1 MKRLA
6 VAVLG
11 LIVVSSWSSGP
22 AAAGPAA
29 PAAPAAGKRPAP
41 PAGSTTGSPRA
52 PATPGPTV
60 PPDTNP
66 FLDPYAP
73 PYAPSAAPKKAGP
86 PAATPEPA
94 RSPDSHPYLDPH
106 TPYAPPAAPKQA
118 GAPPAT
124 PEPARS
130 SDTDPY
136 LDPHTPYAPS
146 PAPKQ
151 AGPAPVTPEP
161 ARSPNTDPY
170 LDPHTPYT
178 PPAAPKQA
186 GTPPAPVPPAGH
198 GPPVAPPANAAP
210 VDPYAPPP
218 RANDPVPPI
227 PSRVGIADVTAVQ
240 GLLAVQRL
248 DGWLLFDRDGENPI
262 AVRLVAPEGHP
273 TRPWFYMIPA
283 RGTPVALVHTAELRS
298 FDHLAGTKLTY
309 QGYRDL
315 DKQLR
320 AMLKGVKSVAVE
332 YSAKAAVPSVSRV
345 DAGTL
350 EVIRAA
356 GVQVKSSD
364 TLVQFTKA
372 IWGDPG
378 RTAHYVAVHHLVE
391 LRREALAF
399 IAKELQ
405 NQRQG
410 AAPVTEYDV
419 QQRIVHGMAMR
430 GLVGVPPIVA
440 AGVNTADPYYVPTA
454 EKAATIKRGD
464 LIVISIAGKLDK
476 PEGIYAAQTWCA
488 IADAT
493 VSEPIEKAF
502 GIASLARDQALALI
516 GDRARK
522 HRPITGAEVDDV
534 TRAFIKKAG
543 AADRVMHRTGHS
555 IDSDLQGGGADLDD
569 FEVKDSR
576 ILTPGT
582 GFTVGPG
589 LYYPG
594 QFGVRAE
601 VSVYLAPG
609 GPEITTPAQEGVETL
624 LLP

>member
-1 MKRLA
+1 
-6 VAVLG
+6 V
-11 LIVVSSWSSGP
+11 
-22 AAAGPAA
+22 A
-29 PAAPAAGKRPAP
+29 PAAPVSKDAP
-41 PAGSTTGSPRA
+41 I
-52 PATPGPTV
+52 
-60 PPDTNP
+60 
-66 FLDPYAP
+66 DPYAP
-73 PYAPSAAPKKAGP
+73 
-86 PAATPEPA
+86 
-94 RSPDSHPYLDPH
+94 
-106 TPYAPPAAPKQA
+106 
-118 GAPPAT
+118 
-124 PEPARS
+124 S
-130 SDTDPY
+130 S
-136 LDPHTPYAPS
+136 
-146 PAPKQ
+146 
-151 AGPAPVTPEP
+151 V
-161 ARSPNTDPY
+161 
-170 LDPHTPYT
+170 
-178 PPAAPKQA
+178 
-186 GTPPAPVPPAGH
+186 
-198 GPPVAPPANAAP
+198 
-210 VDPYAPPP
+210 
-218 RANDPVPPI
+218 
-227 PSRVGIADVTAVQ
+227 PSRVGLADITAVQ

-248 DGWLLFDRDGENPI
+248 DAWLLFDRDGENPI

-273 TRPWFYMIPA
+273 TRSWFYMIPA
-283 RGTPVALVHTAELRS
+283 RGNPVALIHTAELRS

-320 AMLKGVKSVAVE
+320 TMLKGVKSVAVE

-378 RTAHYVAVHHLVE
+378 RTAHYVAVHHLIE
-391 LRREALAF
+391 LRKEALAF
-399 IAKELQ
+399 VVKELQ
-405 NQRQG
+405 NELQNQHSG

-430 GLVGVPPIVA
+430 GLVGAPPVVA
-440 AGVNTADPYYVPTA
+440 AGANTADPYYVPSA

-464 LIVISIAGKLDK
+464 LIVISLAGKLDK

-488 IADAT
+488 IADT
-493 VSEPIEKAF
+493 SVPEPIAKAF
-502 GIASLARDQALALI
+502 ETASLARDQALGLI

-522 HRPITGAEVDDV
+522 HRPVTGAEVDHV

-543 AADRVMHRTGHS
+543 FSDRVMHRTGHS

-589 LYYPG
+589 LYFPG

-609 GPEITTPAQEGVETL
+609 GPEITTPAQDDVEAL
-624 LLP
+624 FKP